1 MIALD
6 FELIQ
11 GSFTLDIH
19 VRLEGRAVAI
29 FGPSGAGKTT
39 ILDAIAGLR
48 APRHGS
54 IRTNERILYSST
66 DGIDLAPRDRHVGYV
81 PQDVALF
88 PHMNVQRNLL
98 YGRHPGTS
106 PELSRVTAMLEIDS
120 LLTRRVSQLSG
131 GERQRVALGRALMSG
146 PSLLLLDEP
155 LAAVDVPLRRR
166 ILPYLERVR
175 DELRVPIVY
184 VSHDRAEVQQLA
196 DEVILID
203 NGRVVAV
210 GQPTDVWA

>member
-39 ILDAIAGLR
+39 ILDTIAGLR

-66 DGIDLAPRDRHVGYV
+66 DGIDLAPRDRHVASACFA
-81 PQDVALF
+81 VASMAASDFRTWLRS
-88 PHMNVQRNLL
+88 VVYQK
-98 YGRHPGTS
+98 
-106 PELSRVTAMLEIDS
+106 
-120 LLTRRVSQLSG
+120 SG
-131 GERQRVALGRALMSG
+131 SDAFR
-146 PSLLLLDEP
+146 
-155 LAAVDVPLRRR
+155 
-166 ILPYLERVR
+166 
-175 DELRVPIVY
+175 
-184 VSHDRAEVQQLA
+184 
-196 DEVILID
+196 
-203 NGRVVAV
+203 
-210 GQPTDVWA
+210 